1 MHPLLKD
8 ATNRMDKTLEAL
20 RSELAKVRSGKATT
34 ALLDGIKVDYYGNMT
49 PLNQVGN
56 VTVLDPHTLSITPWD
71 KSMVQVIDKA
81 ILEANIGFN
90 PVSDGTNLKIPVP
103 PLNEERRKDFV
114 KLIRKF
120 GEESKIA
127 IRNVRRDT
135 NDHLK
140 REEKDKKMTEDEL
153 KHNEDEVQKLTDQ
166 HIKLIDEI
174 LKHKEKEIME
184 VWFPFTFMT
193 QLKIELGFFLT
204 KGHF

>member
-140 REEKDKKMTEDEL
+140 REEKDKKITEDDL

-166 HIKLIDEI
+166 HIKMIDEI

-184 VWFPFTFMT
+184 V
-193 QLKIELGFFLT
+193 
-204 KGHF
+204 